1 MKTNFDKKISS
12 LKEQISQKIGE
23 ILAKKE
29 PVSLYEPMRY
39 ALAAGG
45 KQIRPVLLLLAN
57 EAVGG
62 KTEHALNAAAAVE
75 LVHNFTLVHDDIMDN
90 DDLRRGRETV
100 HKHWDKNVAILSG
113 DGLLVLA
120 YQTLNQTTTVNLQ
133 RVMTTFSNGI
143 LKVCEGQA
151 LDKEFEN
158 RDSVAID
165 EYFTMIEKKTAA
177 LISMSCK
184 IGALLGTENRDY
196 ILAVEKYGHLLGRA
210 FQVQDDLLD
219 VIADER
225 ILGKN
230 VGSDLQ
236 ENKKTFL
243 ILHALQNAN
252 GANRRFLK
260 EILSEKNISRQK
272 VEQAIHLFAEMG
284 TIDAAKSRV
293 RHELEE
299 AKEALSIISD
309 SPAREYL
316 SHFLKILLNRNY

>member
-1 MKTNFDKKISS
+1 MATDFDNKISS
-12 LKEQISQKIGE
+12 FKKQISQRIE
-23 ILAKKE
+23 NILNKKE

-62 KTEHALNAAAAVE
+62 QTVDALNAAAAVE

-100 HKHWDKNVAILSG
+100 HKHWDENVAILSG

-120 YQTLNQTTTVNLQ
+120 YQALNLTTTNNFQ
-133 RVMTTFSNGI
+133 RIMTTFSNGI
-143 LKVCEGQA
+143 LEVCEGQA

-158 RDSVAID
+158 RDLVSID

-184 IGALLGTENRDY
+184 IGALLGTNNENY
-196 ILAVEKYGHLLGRA
+196 ILAIEKYGHLLGRA
-210 FQVQDDLLD
+210 FQIQDDLLD
-219 VIADER
+219 VIADEQ

-243 ILHALQNAN
+243 ILHALQNAH
-252 GANRRFLK
+252 GADREFLK
-260 EILSEKNISRQK
+260 KISGQKNISPQNVDK
-272 VEQAIHLFAEMG
+272 AIRLFAEMG
-284 TIDAAKSRV
+284 TIDAARKQV
-293 RHELEE
+293 HQELGE
-299 AKEALSIISD
+299 AKRALSVIPE

-316 SHFLKILLNRNY
+316 NQFLTILANRNH

>member
-1 MKTNFDKKISS
+1 MKTDFDKRISA
-12 LKEQISQKIGE
+12 LKEQISQRIGE
-23 ILAKKE
+23 ILAKKD

-39 ALAAGG
+39 ALTAGG

-62 KTEHALNAAAAVE
+62 QTEHALNAAAAVE

-100 HKHWDKNVAILSG
+100 HKHWDDNVAILSG

-120 YQTLNQTTTVNLQ
+120 YQALNQTRTNNLQ
-133 RVMTTFSNGI
+133 QVMTTFSKGI
-143 LKVCEGQA
+143 LDVCEGQA
-151 LDKEFEN
+151 MDKEFES
-158 RDSVAID
+158 RDLVSID

-184 IGALLGTENRDY
+184 IGALLGTENQDY
-196 ILAVEKYGHLLGRA
+196 ILAIEKYGHLLGRA
-210 FQVQDDLLD
+210 FQIQDDLLD
-219 VIADER
+219 VIADEQ
-225 ILGKN
+225 IFGKN
-230 VGSDLQ
+230 VGSDLK

-252 GANRRFLK
+252 GAEREFFQD
-260 EILSEKNISRQK
+260 ISSEKNISRQK
-272 VEQAIHLFAEMG
+272 VEQAIRLFAEIG
-284 TIDAAKSRV
+284 TIDAARSRV

-299 AKEALSIISD
+299 AKDALSIIPEN
-309 SPAREYL
+309 PAREYL
-316 SHFLKILLNRNY
+316 SQFLKIISNRNY

>member
-1 MKTNFDKKISS
+1 MATDFDNKISA
-12 LKEQISQKIGE
+12 LKKQISQRIDE
-23 ILAKKE
+23 ILVKKE

-62 KTEHALNAAAAVE
+62 QTEHALNAAAAVE

-100 HKHWDKNVAILSG
+100 HKHWDQNIAILSG

-120 YQTLNQTTTVNLQ
+120 YQTLNRTTTENLQ
-133 RVMTTFSNGI
+133 QIMTTFSKGI
-143 LKVCEGQA
+143 LEVCEGQA
-151 LDKEFEN
+151 LDKEFES
-158 RDSVAID
+158 RDSVSID

-196 ILAVEKYGHLLGRA
+196 ILALEKYGHLLGRA

-225 ILGKN
+225 VLGKN

-243 ILHALQNAN
+243 ILHALQNAK
-252 GANRRFLK
+252 GTNREFLK
-260 EILSEKNISRQK
+260 KILSEENISRQK
-272 VEQAIHLFAEMG
+272 VEQAIHLFVEMG

-293 RHELEE
+293 RYELEE
-299 AKEALSIISD
+299 ARKALSILPD
-309 SPAREYL
+309 GPARDYL
-316 SHFLKILLNRNY
+316 NHFLKILSNRNY

>member
-1 MKTNFDKKISS
+1 MKTDFDNKISA
-12 LKEQISQKIGE
+12 LKKQISQRIDE
-23 ILAKKE
+23 ILGKKE

-62 KTEHALNAAAAVE
+62 QTKGVLNAAAAVE

-100 HKHWDKNVAILSG
+100 HKHWDDNVAILSG

-120 YQTLNQTTTVNLQ
+120 YQALNQTVTENLQ

-143 LKVCEGQA
+143 LEVCEGQA

-158 RDSVAID
+158 RDSVSID

-184 IGALLGTENRDY
+184 IGALLGTDNQDY
-196 ILAVEKYGHLLGRA
+196 ILAIEKYGHLLGRA
-210 FQVQDDLLD
+210 FQIQDDLLD
-219 VIADER
+219 VIADEQ

-230 VGSDLQ
+230 VGSDLK

-252 GANRRFLK
+252 GVEREFFQDISRK
-260 EILSEKNISRQK
+260 KNISHQK
-272 VEQAIHLFAEMG
+272 VDQAIRLFAETG
-284 TIDAAKSRV
+284 TIDAARSQV

-299 AKEALSIISD
+299 AKEALSIIPA

-316 SHFLKILLNRNY
+316 SQFLNILSNRNY